1 MLSELKRLPPNM
13 TEVQTE
19 YFDIQILAAIET
31 SSDLWQERNL
41 VHYFLSFHMEAICLH
56 CYDVIGVVMLKENH
70 VADSRGTTILALF
83 QLAPL

>member
-1 MLSELKRLPPNM
+1 M
-13 TEVQTE
+13 TEAQTE
-19 YFDIQILAAIET
+19 YFDFQILAAIET

-56 CYDVIGVVMLKENH
+56 CYDVMFKENH
-70 VADSRGTTILALF
+70 VADSRGTTILALI